1 MPLHSTAL
9 RYFLAVAR
17 ARSISG
23 AAEAVHVVPSAISR
37 QIQRLEDVI
46 GCPLFDRGA
55 RGVALTA
62 AGERLFSWAVEAQR
76 DASEIIHELQGMGA
90 QRVSTIR
97 VACTDAFTT
106 GFMSSVIARFRRQH
120 ADAFIHLAVGKPLEV
135 THWLQRGEVDCGLR
149 FGAEGEHD
157 AHLLHSDWAPIRA
170 VVSPEHPLAAHGA
183 GIGIRELVAYPLA
196 VPGAETTI
204 HHALGTACSA
214 ENLRYQALYSG
225 NIATLLSLA
234 ALGDAIVL
242 ASDYAAR
249 SCVQAGNLRAIPVRH
264 PLFEHR
270 RVMLMSPL
278 IRPLSPLA
286 GEFAGEIAKEMRAHA
301 DAGAP

>member
-37 QIQRLEDVI
+37 QIQRLEDAI
-46 GCPLFDRGA
+46 GCPLFDRRA
-55 RGVALTA
+55 RGVALTE
-62 AGERLFSWAVEAQR
+62 AGERLFAWAVEAQR
-76 DASEIIHELQGMGA
+76 NANDIVQELQGIGA
-90 QRVSTIR
+90 KRVSTVR

-106 GFMSSVIARFRRQH
+106 GFMSNVISGFRKQH
-120 ADAFIHLAVGKPLEV
+120 QDVFIHLAVGKPQEV

-149 FGAEGEHD
+149 FGAECEREV
-157 AHLLHSDWAPIRA
+157 HLIHAGWAPIRA
-170 VVSPEHPLAAHGA
+170 LVSPSHPLAVHDS
-183 GIGIRELVAYPLA
+183 IGIRQLVGHPLA
-196 VPGAETTI
+196 LPGAETTI
-204 HHALGTACSA
+204 HRALSSACSA

-234 ALGDAIVL
+234 ALGDAVVL

-249 SCVQAGNLRAIPVRH
+249 SCVRAGNLQAIPIRH
-264 PLFEHR
+264 PLFENR

-286 GEFAGEIAKEMRAHA
+286 GVFASEIANEMRSYSPEAVPA
-301 DAGAP
+301 

>member
-37 QIQRLEDVI
+37 QIQRLEDSI

-55 RGVALTA
+55 RGVALTE

-76 DASEIIHELQGMGA
+76 HASDIIQELQGIGTR
-90 QRVSTIR
+90 RVSTVR
-97 VACTDAFTT
+97 VGCTDAFTT
-106 GFMSSVIARFRRQH
+106 GFMSNVITSFRRQH
-120 ADAFIHLAVGKPLEV
+120 PEVFVHLAVGKPLEV

-149 FGAEGEHD
+149 FGGEAERD
-157 AHLLHSDWAPIRA
+157 AHLLHTDRAPIRA
-170 VVSPEHPLAAHGA
+170 VLSPSHPLAGEES
-183 GIGIRELVAYPLA
+183 IGIRQLVDHHLA
-196 VPGAETTI
+196 LPGAETTI

-225 NIATLLSLA
+225 NISTLLSLA
-234 ALGDAIVL
+234 ALGEAIVL
-242 ASDYAAR
+242 ASDFAAR
-249 SCVQAGNLRAIPVRH
+249 SCVQAGNLQAIPVRH
-264 PLFEHR
+264 PLFENR
-270 RVMLMSPL
+270 RVLLMAPL

-286 GEFAGEIAKEMRAHA
+286 DVFAREIANEMRLHSPDPVAA
-301 DAGAP
+301 